1 LRKCIFI
8 LASSLALA
16 GCDDA
21 DLFAPMEPTREALAA
36 PRRQLNDTEKDAISE
51 AVMRALGDQLH
62 REFKWLPLVV
72 RTNGRAIDY
81 CGLVSG
87 EYVPGEYNITDA
99 NAEYRDY
106 YAQLMFDRGG
116 ALSKVDVVAV
126 GDSLGKNVPTKV
138 ESTCMQD
145 GYPVRQWSPAPAGGP
160 TAEIHHLSNHEY

>member
-1 LRKCIFI
+1 MRKCVFI

-72 RTNGRAIDY
+72 RTNGRTIDY

-99 NAEYRDY
+99 NAEFRDY
-106 YAQLMFDRGG
+106 HAQLTFDARGR
-116 ALSKVDVVAV
+116 LTNVNVVAIGKSRSEHLPTMV
-126 GDSLGKNVPTKV
+126 DSICV
-138 ESTCMQD
+138 QD
-145 GYPVRQWSPAPAGGP
+145 GYAIP
-160 TAEIHHLSNHEY
+160 E